1 MRGASSGRE
10 DSNLPRSRS
19 ALVTLL
25 FHSHYQRLVGLAGL
39 LVDDR
44 ETAEEVV
51 QDAFESLYRRWGSL
65 RDPSSAVAYL
75 DRSVVYGSR
84 SKIRRRYTERSF
96 QLPEAGTAPSAE
108 KEGVDHSQSNDLF
121 AAVQQL
127 PKRQRE
133 VIVLRYYL
141 DLSEDQIAAWL
152 GVSSGSVKK
161 HASRATATLQT
172 RMGAWA

>member
-1 MRGASSGRE
+1 MRGTDDQWGLVDA
-10 DSNLPRSRS
+10 PRSRG
-19 ALVTLL
+19 AAVTTL
-25 FHSHYQRLVGLAGL
+25 FHLHYRRLVSLACL

-75 DRSVVYGSR
+75 DKSVVYGSR
-84 SKIRRRYTERSF
+84 SRVRRRYTERSF
-96 QLPEAGTAPSAE
+96 HVPHAGTAPSAE
-108 KEGVDHSQSNDLF
+108 SSGVDRQQSDDLV
-121 AAVQQL
+121 AAVLQL
-127 PKRQRE
+127 PQRQRE

-141 DLSEDQIAAWL
+141 DLSEDQIAHWL

-161 HASRATATLQT
+161 HTSRATATLQK
-172 RMGAWA
+172 RMEAWA

>member
-1 MRGASSGRE
+1 MRGTDDQLGPVDA
-10 DSNLPRSRS
+10 PRSRS
-19 ALVTLL
+19 AAVTML
-25 FHSHYQRLVGLAGL
+25 FHLHYRRLVSLAGL

-44 ETAEEVV
+44 GTAEEVV

-65 RDPSSAVAYL
+65 RDMSSALAYL

-84 SKIRRRYTERSF
+84 SRIRRRYTERSF

-108 KEGVDHSQSNDLF
+108 SAGVEHRQRDDLF

-127 PKRQRE
+127 PQRQRE

-141 DLSEDQIAAWL
+141 DLSEDQIAGWL

-161 HASRATATLQT
+161 HASRATAALQR
-172 RMGAWA
+172 RMEAWA

>member
-1 MRGASSGRE
+1 MRGIDDTWEVA
-10 DSNLPRSRS
+10 DLPRSRG
-19 ALVTLL
+19 AAVTLL
-25 FHSHYQRLVGLAGL
+25 FHLHYRRLVSLANL

-51 QDAFESLYRRWGSL
+51 QDAFESLFRRWGSL

-84 SKIRRRYTERSF
+84 SRIRRRSTERSF
-96 QLPEAGTAPSAE
+96 HLPEAGTAPSAE
-108 KEGVDHSQSNDLF
+108 SAGVDHRQSDDLF

-127 PKRQRE
+127 PQRQRE

-141 DLSEDQIAAWL
+141 D
-152 GVSSGSVKK
+152 
-161 HASRATATLQT
+161 
-172 RMGAWA
+172 

>member
-1 MRGASSGRE
+1 MRGTDDQWEHVDA
-10 DSNLPRSRS
+10 PRSRG
-19 ALVTLL
+19 AAVTML
-25 FHSHYQRLVGLAGL
+25 FHLHYRRLVGLANL

-84 SKIRRRYTERSF
+84 SRIRRRSTERSF
-96 QLPEAGTAPSAE
+96 QLPEAGTEPSAE
-108 KEGVDHSQSNDLF
+108 SAGVDHRQSDVLF

-127 PKRQRE
+127 PQRQRE

-141 DLSEDQIAAWL
+141 DLSEDQIAGWL

-161 HASRATATLQT
+161 HASRATATLQR

>member
-1 MRGASSGRE
+1 M
-10 DSNLPRSRS
+10 
-19 ALVTLL
+19 L
-25 FHSHYQRLVGLAGL
+25 FHLHYRRLVSLAIL

-84 SKIRRRYTERSF
+84 STIRRRYTERSF
-96 QLPEAGTAPSAE
+96 HLPGAGTAPSAE
-108 KEGVDHSQSNDLF
+108 TAGVAHGQSDDLF
-121 AAVQQL
+121 AAVQRL
-127 PKRQRE
+127 PQRQRE

-141 DLSEDQIAAWL
+141 DLSETQIASWL
-152 GVSSGSVKK
+152 GVSPGSVKK
-161 HASRATATLQT
+161 HASRATATLHK
-172 RMGAWA
+172 RMEAWA

>member
-1 MRGASSGRE
+1 MTGADDQWE
-10 DSNLPRSRS
+10 AADLPRSR
-19 ALVTLL
+19 AAAVTRL
-25 FHSHYQRLVGLAGL
+25 FRAHYQRLVGLAGL

-51 QDAFESLYRRWGSL
+51 QDAFEGLYRRWGSL
-65 RDPSSAVAYL
+65 RDPASTIAYL

-96 QLPEAGTAPSAE
+96 QLPQARTAPSAE
-108 KEGVDHSQSNDLF
+108 TEGVDHQQSDDLF

-141 DLSEDQIAAWL
+141 DLSEDEIAAL
-152 GVSSGSVKK
+152 LDVTSGSVKK
-161 HASRATATLQT
+161 HASRATTTLQR
-172 RMGAWA
+172 RMEAWA